1 VKRALVRR
9 LNLVVKNTTGFFK
22 KGDITM
28 APATADPAPYDRV
41 STQRLMADVEAIA
54 RWVRLSGTPD
64 ELKAFRYLR
73 QQLQRAGC
81 TTMLIRHDAY
91 ISLPGP
97 AWLTVTAADAKA
109 STSVPC
115 VTHSFSTSTSLGGIE
130 GFAGYAG
137 TGSVVDLATMAVAG
151 RIAVFDGLA
160 TPDRVHA
167 AQAAGAMGVI
177 CLNRDPLVHEMIVS
191 PVWGSPSSEALER
204 LPRIPVVSVAQ
215 REGDWLRQVVQTNGT
230 RVRLGTAVDT
240 QWRQTPLLIGD
251 LHGAVEDTFVLMAGH
266 VDSWHRGAMDNGT
279 ANATMLEVARVLA
292 KVRRYRGVRFAF
304 WSGHSHGRYS
314 GSTWYVDHHWQE
326 LDEKCVAHVNVDSVG
341 GRGAVLNRHACAM
354 PETRGVADTVTRIID
369 RKSFEGGRVSRAGDQ
384 SFMGVGI
391 PSLLMSLSEQPGN
404 SKMASLDSHI
414 RSGGATGG
422 LGWWW
427 HTTDDTP
434 DKIDPAVLERDCK
447 IYVGVVHALC
457 FSPILPLDYQATA
470 AYWRRILTDLQSGVE
485 YVDVKGAI
493 ADANRLISATKA
505 LASTAGRP
513 ASRNPR
519 AVGAIN
525 QGLMGLGRAL
535 IPASYTRAGRFDHDP
550 ALEQRDVP
558 LLAALR
564 ALGSA
569 SGDEAKHLAV
579 RAVRDL
585 NAIRHALRQAA
596 DAAESAVQAAK
607 VARHG
612 KSHSRASRK
621 GPN

>member
-1 VKRALVRR
+1 MGHDA
-9 LNLVVKNTTGFFK
+9 
-22 KGDITM
+22 KGK
-28 APATADPAPYDRV
+28 APYEQV
-41 STQRLMADVEAIA
+41 SAKRLMADVEAIA
-54 RWVRLSGTPD
+54 QWVRLSGTPD

-81 TTMLIRHDAY
+81 TTRLLRHDAY

-97 AWLTVTAADAKA
+97 AWLTVAGADAKA
-109 STSVPC
+109 DTFVPC
-115 VTHSFSTSTSLGGIE
+115 VTHSFGASTTLGGIE
-130 GFAGYAG
+130 GIAAYVGVGSAG
-137 TGSVVDLATMAVAG
+137 DLARTQVAG

-167 AQAAGAMGVI
+167 AQAADAKGVI

-191 PVWGSPSSEALER
+191 PVWGSPAPDALEQ
-204 LPRIPVVSVAQ
+204 LPRIPVVSVAR
-215 REGDWLRQVVQTNGT
+215 REGDWLRQVVQTNDA

-240 QWRQTPLLIGD
+240 QWRQTPLLIAD
-251 LHGAVEDTFVLMAGH
+251 LRGAVEDTFVLMAGH

-279 ANATMLEVARVLA
+279 ANATMLEMARVLV

-314 GSTWYVDHHWQE
+314 GSTWYVDHHWHE
-326 LDEKCVAHVNVDSVG
+326 LNEKCVAHVYIDSVG
-341 GRGAVLNRHACAM
+341 GRGAVLNRHAYAM
-354 PETRGVADTVTRIID
+354 PETRGIADVVTRAID
-369 RKSFEGGRVSRAGDQ
+369 RKSFEGGRVGRSGDQ
-384 SFMGVGI
+384 SFVGVGI
-391 PSLLMSLSEQPGN
+391 PSLLMSLSEQLGN
-404 SKMASLDSHI
+404 SKEASLDFNI
-414 RSGGATGG
+414 RTGGATGG

-427 HTTDDTP
+427 HTVDDTP
-434 DKIDPAVLERDCK
+434 DKIDPVALERDCK

-457 FSPILPLDYQATA
+457 TSPILPLDYLATA
-470 AYWRRILTDLQSGVE
+470 TYWRRTLAALPRDIQRH
-485 YVDVKGAI
+485 VDVKAAL
-493 ADANRLISATKA
+493 ADADRLVAATKA
-505 LASTAGRP
+505 LSRTAGR
-513 ASRNPR
+513 ARGRSPR

-525 QGLMGLGRAL
+525 HGLMRVGRSL

-564 ALGSA
+564 VLGSA

-585 NAIRHALRQAA
+585 NAIRYALGQAA

-607 VARHG
+607 VAQHDKAKGARSG
-612 KSHSRASRK
+612 RARSHRRSGTRS
-621 GPN
+621 